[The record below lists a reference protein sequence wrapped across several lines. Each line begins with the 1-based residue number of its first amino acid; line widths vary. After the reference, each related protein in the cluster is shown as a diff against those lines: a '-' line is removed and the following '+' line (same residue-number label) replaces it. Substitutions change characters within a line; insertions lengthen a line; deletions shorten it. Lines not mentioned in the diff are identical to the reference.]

1 MKLVV
6 RKIPEP
12 REISRGVY
20 ELPEIFPLFVV
31 VYDEEEKEIDQ
42 KDDKDEDRV

>member
-1 MKLVV
+1 MKVVV

-20 ELPEIFPLFVV
+20 ELPEMFPLFIIVD
-31 VYDEEEKEIDQ
+31 DEKVKKEKFS
-42 KDDKDEDRV
+42 KKLLKA

>member
-20 ELPEIFPLFVV
+20 ELPEMFPLLVV
-31 VYDEEEKEIDQ
+31 VHENEEEKET
-42 KDDKDEDRV
+42 DRRVLRKIE